1 MPKTAFVKANKA
13 FETTVITE
21 YNDHC
26 FAIEM
31 HTKNPDVPFGTKFVA
46 HTKIVVYNTGNN
58 TCRMECSVETEF
70 PHGPPMGIAR
80 QIKAAMKSG
89 SFEVFEKIG
98 SAIVEYS
105 QIEA

>member
-1 MPKTAFVKANKA
+1 MPKTGLVKENMAY
-13 FETTVITE
+13 ETAVISE
-21 YNDHC
+21 YNEHC

-31 HTKNPDVPFGTKFVA
+31 HTNNPDVPFGKKFVA
-46 HTKIVVYNTGNN
+46 HTKIAVYNTGQN

-70 PHGPPMGIAR
+70 PSGQPMVAR

-98 SAIVEYS
+98 SAI
-105 QIEA
+105 IECS